1 MSPGLEIENFLN
13 AVLREYVMVPPYPF
27 VEAQTPQQ
35 VAELI
40 KWDVRIGGPT
50 YNASEQFIIPGHI

>member
-35 VAELI
+35 VAELTSYLA
-40 KWDVRIGGPT
+40 T
-50 YNASEQFIIPGHI
+50 YDLIQHLRPRA